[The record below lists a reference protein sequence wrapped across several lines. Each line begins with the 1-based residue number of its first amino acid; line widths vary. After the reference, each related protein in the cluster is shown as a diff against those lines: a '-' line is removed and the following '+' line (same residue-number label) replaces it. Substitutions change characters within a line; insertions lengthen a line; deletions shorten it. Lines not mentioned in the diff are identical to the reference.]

1 LLNANSKFTSDVFN
15 VERQIT
21 YPGSELHRNVVL
33 ISVESFSSDFMKAF
47 GNKSNITPHL
57 DSLASHSLFFKQ
69 LYASGTRTVRGLE
82 SLSLALPP
90 SSGQSI
96 VKRPDNENLFSLGS
110 IFKSKGYITQYI
122 YGGYSYFDNMKQ
134 FFSSNGYEVIDRDA
148 LKPAEVHYQNIWGVA
163 DEDLFSLAGKT
174 LDANYAKGKPF
185 FSQIMT
191 VSNHR
196 PFTYP
201 SGRIDIS
208 PDTHSREGAVKYTD
222 YAIDRF
228 LKESSK
234 KPWFNNTIFIIVADH
249 CAGSA
254 GSVELPVTGY
264 HIPMLI
270 YAPAIITQ
278 PKEINRMMAQ
288 IDIAPTLLGM
298 LNFRYKSKFLG
309 QDLFNTPEG
318 KERAFISTYQGLGF
332 IENGH
337 LIIQSPVKKIKQ
349 FRPNFESGSAVLEPV
364 NDTLAKKAIAYY
376 QVASWLIKNKKYNK
390 E

>member
-1 LLNANSKFTSDVFN
+1 
-15 VERQIT
+15 
-21 YPGSELHRNVVL
+21 
-33 ISVESFSSDFMKAF
+33 
-47 GNKSNITPHL
+47 
-57 DSLASHSLFFKQ
+57 
-69 LYASGTRTVRGLE
+69 
-82 SLSLALPP
+82 
-90 SSGQSI
+90 
-96 VKRPDNENLFSLGS
+96 
-110 IFKSKGYITQYI
+110 
-122 YGGYSYFDNMKQ
+122 
-134 FFSSNGYEVIDRDA
+134 
-148 LKPAEVHYQNIWGVA
+148 
-163 DEDLFSLAGKT
+163 
-174 LDANYAKGKPF
+174 
-185 FSQIMT
+185 MT

-234 KPWFNNTIFIIVADH
+234 KPWFKNTIFIIVADH